1 MPTIPLSVD
10 HHSFTPIDKLI
21 AKSALGLTSET
32 FIVGFSCSNLNDPNK
47 GLTLLMEALKR
58 LRLPP
63 KTILLLAGSG
73 DPPLVDNS
81 ILSTIYLGRIS
92 SPRFQSLF
100 YSACDLVVVPSI
112 IESFCLTALESMA
125 CATPVLAFRAGGI
138 PDFIEHL
145 YSGLLVDD
153 VGSVRALSS
162 LIEWASCNNDQ
173 LLELG
178 LNARMVVTQKYTQSH
193 IAAAYDSLYRRILAP
208 SSAR

>member
-1 MPTIPLSVD
+1 
-10 HHSFTPIDKLI
+10 
-21 AKSALGLTSET
+21 
-32 FIVGFSCSNLNDPNK
+32 
-47 GLTLLMEALKR
+47 
-58 LRLPP
+58 
-63 KTILLLAGSG
+63 
-73 DPPLVDNS
+73 
-81 ILSTIYLGRIS
+81 
-92 SPRFQSLF
+92 
-100 YSACDLVVVPSI
+100 
-112 IESFCLTALESMA
+112 MA